1 MSGLHRF
8 PVHLT
13 QLTSGHFIQKIPRLN
28 ILNMGST
35 ALCEYST
42 GLRAA
47 NFQENSQFLFAVVH
61 QLPLTPL
68 HVKCSPIEI
77 SGGLSNFLHR
87 SPISRFYCTAPLQR
101 NTTWETFLNGIKS
114 HSHKSHWSPLRSYRG
129 AWFIQICAYLQ
140 FHIAGTLWLF
150 VCE

>member
-77 SGGLSNFLHR
+77 SPLALQFLA
-87 SPISRFYCTAPLQR
+87 SVPNIQIYSTAPLEQR
-101 NTTWETFLNGIKS
+101 NTTIMGKLLNGIKS
-114 HSHKSHWSPLRSYRG
+114 HSHKSHWSPCEVIE
-129 AWFIQICAYLQ
+129 ADD
-140 FHIAGTLWLF
+140 LF
-150 VCE
+150 KYAPIYNFT